1 MNTLPLR
8 ASALRRG
15 QTVLLAVLTLAVA
28 LLGALALPAE
38 RADAMEAVKCTG
50 RPNSEDD
57 PTVIMGATESRITFE
72 ASVAEGEVVSSLT
85 LHLPEGTTFGTDDLA
100 VTLLTGDDLM
110 TRNEL
115 DYTEVVDGQDLTLD
129 FSEPITQEGHL
140 NILVYDVFFPTEGGE
155 MQLEATYELDDG
167 TEKDIE
173 GIPSIPVEGISATE
187 SLSQWLEGQ
196 PWVQAWNSNR
206 FLHLFFDP
214 ALLVTSFPVVL
225 TGFFTSI
232 AIVAVAFPLAIPMGL
247 LLALMRISKLRL
259 LRGIATTYVNIV
271 RGTPLFLQIYV
282 AFFGLP
288 LAGIQI
294 PNFVL
299 GVTVMCMNR
308 IDNSGV
314 FTKSLDKI
322 RTHFSMVDLA
332 FSLSTFADIMEKAS
346 AHGNFTVRTDLTR
359 NHTGKNCNFLGMEKD
374 VLAIAGSE
382 IQTPESS
389 DQLRSHIMYAKIKSN
404 FLAFIDNN
412 AAHFSADLIHHLLDA
427 SRMNTSI
434 LNKTLKCNACNLL
447 SDRIKTGNH
456 NRLWC
461 IINNNVNTGKRFQRT
476 DITSF
481 PSDNSAFHFI

>member
-15 QTVLLAVLTLAVA
+15 QTVLLAVLALAVA
-28 LLGALALPAE
+28 LLGALALSAE

-72 ASVAEGEVVSSLT
+72 ASVAEGEGVTSLT
-85 LHLPEGTTFGTDDLA
+85 LCLPEGTGYSNQDLS

-115 DYTEVVDGQDLTLD
+115 DYTETMDGQSLTLD
-129 FSEPITQEGHL
+129 FAEPITQAGHL
-140 NILVYDVFFPTEGGE
+140 NVMIYDVFFPAEGGE
-155 MQLEATYELDDG
+155 MQLEATYELADG

-173 GIPSIPVEGISATE
+173 GIPSIPVEGISTTE
-187 SLSQWLEGQ
+187 SLSQWLEEQ

-225 TGFFTSI
+225 TGFFMSVS
-232 AIVAVAFPLAIPMGL
+232 IVAVAFPLAIPMGL
-247 LLALMRISKLRL
+247 LLALMRISKPRL

-299 GVTVMCMNR
+299 GVTVMCMNSGAYMCEIFRAGILSISKGQTEAARSLGMNGAQTMFYVILPQMFR
-308 IDNSGV
+308 IVIPNLTSEFIVLYKD
-314 FTKSLDKI
+314 TSL
-322 RTHFSMVDLA
+322 LA
-332 FSLSTFADIMEKAS
+332 AVGIMEL
-346 AHGNFTVRTDLTR
+346 V
-359 NHTGKNCNFLGMEKD
+359 
-374 VLAIAGSE
+374 
-382 IQTPESS
+382 
-389 DQLRSHIMYAKIKSN
+389 MYARTIVASTGS
-404 FLAFIDNN
+404 ITPYIV
-412 AAHFSADLIHHLLDA
+412 AALFYLVITLPLSKVTRHLEDRVRGHRTRKHAVEPEAA
-427 SRMNTSI
+427 SEEGAS
-434 LNKTLKCNACNLL
+434 
-447 SDRIKTGNH
+447 H
-456 NRLWC
+456 E
-461 IINNNVNTGKRFQRT
+461 
-476 DITSF
+476 
-481 PSDNSAFHFI
+481 